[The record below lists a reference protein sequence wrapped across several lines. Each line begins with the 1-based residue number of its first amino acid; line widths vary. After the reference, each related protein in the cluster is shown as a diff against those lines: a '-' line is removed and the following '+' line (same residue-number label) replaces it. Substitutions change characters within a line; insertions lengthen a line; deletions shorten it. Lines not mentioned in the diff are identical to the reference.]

1 MFMATLSA
9 FAQAPLPSPPAGTIE
24 AGVPSFVVLSPEALG
39 LETAPLDLH
48 QLPDGRWAAAALRQI
63 AIGDGVRWEVFNQAP
78 GSEIPGIGIESLLAI
93 EDGTIF
99 TGLGDMIGKVE
110 FTTTGAWRTDTAA
123 AFPTTSGTIHPGLSR
138 VVQTSGEWFWFG
150 PSGAIASWRPG
161 TPMRH
166 VGSVNV
172 VSQIFTLG
180 LDTYVADSTDGMI
193 YRMTAN
199 HGLVPVL
206 DRAATSAEFTIVG
219 TAPYDADHLL
229 LATAQRGLQ
238 LFDGHRLAPAPS
250 PAITATN
257 RVNALRRVSGDF
269 YALAIENYGLLFLDR
284 QLRVIQALD
293 RRSDHRLSQIRRLV
307 LGRHGDLWAV
317 LTAGLA
323 RVEFPS
329 PVSHLESFVDAGF
342 SFALPAR
349 HEGRLW
355 LCADGIAQRGIYDDQ
370 DRLQRFVPDTPDGHS
385 SSSIAQDPATGRII
399 ACTDVGLYMRTGDKW
414 ELMVGGPPWM
424 RLFDLP
430 DGSGWFYTAP
440 GEIGW
445 VRRTATGY
453 TRDSRPAPEL
463 GTSFGGVIDKDGVV
477 WIELGSGKCA
487 RIDTRRAPVVVEL
500 LGAAANLDNSW
511 IQLYL
516 LHGEVRVAV
525 SGRVMRFSHETGK
538 FVHDE
543 QLHARCPGF
552 DGRVGGRGGFDAAGR
567 LWLMADGDVKV
578 YDGDLA
584 VPISGL
590 YGLRPYFFIPQAD
603 GVVWMHRDNY
613 IARYDP
619 AIPQLPTPPQRA
631 LITRVQLTADNRTLY
646 PEGERIADIP
656 FASNSLSV
664 HFCAPAAPIN
674 VPIVFDTMIEG
685 SSAGWTPA
693 GSTGIASFSR
703 LREGSYVLHVRPRI
717 GETSGQ
723 EARLTFTI
731 LPPWYRSTTAY
742 TAYALTVLASIGG
755 IAWLAAFLERREKR
769 RLERLVGVRTAEL
782 NESNT
787 RLVAQV
793 GETERKASA
802 LSASEER
809 YRQLAAELE
818 TRVTERTAELY
829 QANDQLHSAND
840 QLHSANC
847 QLQAAKEAAETADK
861 AKSAF
866 LANMSHEIRTPLNG
880 VIGMGHLL
888 LGTKLATDQKDLVDT
903 LIFSGETLLGV
914 INDVLDFSKIEA
926 GRLVLESVD
935 FDLHEQFE
943 RSLDLQAGLARKKGL
958 ELVLDYAETAP
969 RRFRGDPVR
978 LRQIALN
985 LLGNAIKF
993 TEKGEVVLRVALQA
1007 QGPAGFR
1014 LHVEVQDT
1022 GIGIPPEHQAHLF
1035 ERFSQADSSTTR
1047 RFGGTGL
1054 GLAICRRL
1062 VELMEGDIG
1071 VVSNPG
1077 HGSTFW
1083 FTVPLAAP
1091 VDPASPPAPIA
1102 PLPVCRV
1109 LVVDDNAT
1117 NRQVFHHTLQRW
1129 ALPHVCVDS
1138 AAAALAELTRAAAAG
1153 EPYAVVLLDHQM
1165 PVTDGIGLARAIGET
1180 PATGRPPLAML
1191 TSQDERPHAKLLR
1204 EAGIFACEFKPISE
1218 AHLRDLLL
1226 RTLGSAE
1233 VAHEAPR
1240 ELHSPASASAPRAA
1254 RILVAEDNPV
1264 NQKVALRFLK
1274 GIGHSATLV
1283 TNGQEA
1289 VDALRHDT
1297 YDLVLMDMQMPV
1309 MDGLEA
1315 TRTIRRAE
1323 AEGTTGFSRRVV
1335 IVAMTANALSGDR
1348 EICLAAGMDDYVAK
1362 PLAPESLHSVLDRYL
1377 APGGTERPGST
1388 NP

>member
-349 HEGRLW
+349 HEGLLW
-355 LCADGIAQRGIYDDQ
+355 LCADGIAQRGVYDDQ
-370 DRLQRFVPDTPDGHS
+370 NRLQRFIPDPPDGHS
-385 SSSIAQDPATGRII
+385 SASIAQDPATGRII

-414 ELMVGGPPWM
+414 EPMVGGPPWM
-424 RLFDLP
+424 RIFDLP

-453 TRDSRPAPEL
+453 TREGRPAPEL
-463 GTSFGGVIDKDGVV
+463 GASFGGVIDKDGVV

-516 LHGEVRVAV
+516 LQGEVRVAV
-525 SGRVMRFSHETGK
+525 SGRVMRYSRETGQ
-538 FVHDE
+538 FVYDE

-552 DGRVGGRGGFDAAGR
+552 DGRVGGRGVFDAAGR
-567 LWLMADGDVKV
+567 LWLTADGDVKV
-578 YDGDLA
+578 YDGDRS

-978 LRQIALN
+978 LRQIVLN

-1047 RFGGTGL
+1047 RYGGTGL

-1062 VELMEGDIG
+1062 VELMRGEIG
-1071 VVSNPG
+1071 VVSTPG
-1077 HGSTFW
+1077 EGAIFW
-1083 FTVPLAAP
+1083 FTIPL
-1091 VDPASPPAPIA
+1091 VPASPLPPPPATTDLA
-1102 PLPVCRV
+1102 GRRV
-1109 LVVDDNAT
+1109 LVVDDTAT
-1117 NRQVFHHTLQRW
+1117 NRKVFRHSLETWGLLLSE
-1129 ALPHVCVDS
+1129 ADS
-1138 AAAALAELTRAAAAG
+1138 GAAALRELARATAAG
-1153 EPYAVVLLDHQM
+1153 EPYELVLLDHQM
-1165 PVTDGIGLARAIGET
+1165 PELDGLGVARAILDT
-1180 PATGRPPLAML
+1180 PALGHPALVLLTSLGERPPAEQLQA
-1191 TSQDERPHAKLLR
+1191 H
-1204 EAGIFACEFKPISE
+1204 GIFACEFKPISE
-1218 AHLRDLLL
+1218 SRLQDLLGRAL
-1226 RTLGSAE
+1226 ASSG
-1233 VAHEAPR
+1233 VKPAPR
-1240 ELHSPASASAPRAA
+1240 RDPTTATPAAATTKAA
-1254 RILVAEDNPV
+1254 RILVAEDNAV
-1264 NQKVALRFLK
+1264 NQKVALRFIK
-1274 GIGHSATLV
+1274 GLGHSATLAV
-1283 TNGQEA
+1283 NGREA
-1289 VDALRHDT
+1289 LDLLREHPF
-1297 YDLVLMDMQMPV
+1297 DLVLMDMQMPV
-1309 MDGLEA
+1309 MDGLDATRAIRQAEA
-1315 TRTIRRAE
+1315 TGGGSHIP
-1323 AEGTTGFSRRVV
+1323 
-1335 IVAMTANALSGDR
+1335 IIAMTANALTGDR
-1348 EICLAAGMDDYVAK
+1348 ETCLAAGMDDYVAK
-1362 PLAPESLHSVLDRYL
+1362 PLTPEAVSAVLTRFLPPQDGSSTSPTHS
-1377 APGGTERPGST
+1377 
-1388 NP
+1388 